1 MRASGNGA
9 PDVCAN
15 NLLRTVRGEV
25 PFERVKGI
33 DSRLYDKPSPEVEP
47 AMNDDAA
54 WLIGTYEPRVTFDGI
69 TISGTSVADGGFSIT
84 ANITETE
91 G

>member
-15 NLLRTVRGEV
+15 NLLRTFRGEV

-33 DSRLYDKPSPEVEP
+33 DPRLIDRPSSEVNSEL
-47 AMNDDAA
+47 NDDAE
-54 WLIGTYEPRVTFDGI
+54 WLVNTYEPRVTLDGV
-69 TISGTSVADGGFSIT
+69 TVSGTSVADGEFSIT
-84 ANITETE
+84 ANITGME